1 MPDRLTYLEEDDG
14 YVILPLG
21 FEKELIDRLVSSK
34 TPYKIIRATKFVSA
48 DIQPKSSV
56 TLRDRQPEAKQA
68 MLDNKHGLIMASP
81 GFGKTTVGLDAIV
94 TLNQK
99 TLILIDKTEL
109 GKQWITRADE
119 QFGIELGLIG
129 DKEWNEKDITVATL
143 QTLRSREKEL
153 DEDGFWD
160 RWGVVIYDES
170 HHAGSSD
177 SYFNIVSKF
186 KADRRYGLSAT
197 KGKSEEKAK
206 VAEFVFG
213 PVLFEDKSNQLIPTV
228 HRVKTSFDFDYR
240 GTDMI
245 NGKRVQNNYQA
256 MMKELIADSDRNNQ
270 IAAKINTEPNCAH
283 LVISRR
289 LQHLEDI
296 KNAVISRGFD
306 PERCFMLTGK
316 ESSDR
321 RLEVGRMAD
330 SGSIVI
336 FSTVADEGLDIP
348 RLDRIHL
355 VFPSKNHETT
365 RQQVGRGLRNHPD
378 KDETIIYDYV
388 DLDVPV
394 MRNQWRNRLN
404 KYYRLNK
411 FPIESYEVQYM
422 PPKITSER
430 AEASRRYYVKNRER
444 ILKMNRS
451 RREGINTADRL
462 RRKDTNQLVK
472 EIKENSPCTDCG
484 KTYNWYVMD
493 FDHLDS
499 STKVMNIARMVSS
512 GYSWEAIETEISKCE
527 IVCSNCHRERTYKR
541 RST

>member
-1 MPDRLTYLEEDDG
+1 MIEIQVSNVIKVKGLPDKWVASIAALVSIRNEKKDTAISEHTWGAERMPDRLTYLEEEDG

-34 TPYKIIRATKFVSA
+34 TPYKIIRATNFVSA

-94 TLNQK
+94 ELNQK

-296 KNAVISRGFD
+296 KNAVISSGFD

-404 KYYRLNK
+404 KYYRPNK
-411 FPIESYEVQYM
+411 FPIESYEV
-422 PPKITSER
+422 
-430 AEASRRYYVKNRER
+430 
-444 ILKMNRS
+444 
-451 RREGINTADRL
+451 
-462 RRKDTNQLVK
+462 
-472 EIKENSPCTDCG
+472 
-484 KTYNWYVMD
+484 
-493 FDHLDS
+493 
-499 STKVMNIARMVSS
+499 
-512 GYSWEAIETEISKCE
+512 
-527 IVCSNCHRERTYKR
+527 
-541 RST
+541 